1 MTDVNNTTATPV
13 SPVDGAQDPSN
24 ASEGQDTLLTSDPS
38 SASEPTVPET
48 YKLSL
53 PDDSPLDPTAL
64 DRVTSLAKSL
74 KVTSD
79 ESAQAIAQAIHQE
92 VTTYHQSQLEAN
104 AKGGALWKARV
115 GQLEKQALADPDIGG
130 TPERLQ
136 QAVQHSRQVLDRFGD
151 TSVRDFLEE
160 SGLGS
165 SPALIKMLTRIHRAM
180 GEDTFVTASVAPKAA
195 PKSLAERIYG

>member
-1 MTDVNNTTATPV
+1 MTDVDNTTATPV